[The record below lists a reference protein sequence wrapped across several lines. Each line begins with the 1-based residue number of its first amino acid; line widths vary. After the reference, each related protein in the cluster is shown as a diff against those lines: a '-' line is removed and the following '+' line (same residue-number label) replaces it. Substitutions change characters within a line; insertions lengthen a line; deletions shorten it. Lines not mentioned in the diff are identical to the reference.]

1 MATFLQK
8 IKDSVDKLNQVDVG
22 AQLSKL
28 KDIKVED
35 LKNISLKDL
44 RGKADPMTVS
54 VVGSVVLLGAG
65 LYGLTFPEWR
75 SWTLNSETLQQY
87 RSEAEQVP
95 ILRAS
100 LADLQK
106 QKDELGEEF
115 DLVHDFVSEESVEL
129 FTSKFFTET
138 ARRSNVRLS
147 GVNPLPFGVPYTC
160 IQRDQNDFSLDQSL
174 SPDFSPGQEPTGALE
189 APADSVSQS
198 PPASDLARI
207 FKVNRF
213 QLSLRG
219 DYLNVIDY
227 LRYLNQYKQ
236 TLSPVCFEVFST
248 PIQPSPEAASGGV
261 SNPEPRYVGEV
272 NVKLIVDIPQRQASA
287 TPGPSSIE

>member
-54 VVGSVVLLGAG
+54 VFGSVVLLVAG

-115 DLVHDFVSEESVEL
+115 DLVHDFVSAESVEL

-138 ARRSNVRLS
+138 ARRSNVRLL
-147 GVNPLPFGVPYTC
+147 GVNPLPTGVPYTC
-160 IQRDQNDFSLDQSL
+160 IQPDQNDFSFDQSL

-189 APADSVSQS
+189 PPADSVSQS

-248 PIQPSPEAASGGV
+248 PIQPSPEAASRGG

-272 NVKLIVDIPQRQASA
+272 NVKLIIDIPQRQASA